1 MTRMFAAAAIA
12 AFAFASAANAEGVVV
27 KTSGK
32 TAEAI
37 HHDIRMAAR
46 RVCDDAYTGA
56 FDNYFMKDACVS
68 ATVARAETQL
78 QAQAATTQG
87 HDAAA
92 TVASK

>member
-1 MTRMFAAAAIA
+1 MTRIFAAAAIA

-27 KTSGK
+27 KTTGK

-37 HHDIRMAAR
+37 HHDIRLAAR
-46 RVCDDAYTGA
+46 RVCDEGYTGV
-56 FDNYFMKDACVS
+56 FDNYFMKNSCVA
-68 ATVARAETQL
+68 ATVARAEAQL
-78 QAQAATTQG
+78 QAQAATAQG

>member
-1 MTRMFAAAAIA
+1 MTRILAAAAIA

-37 HHDIRMAAR
+37 HHDIRLAAR
-46 RVCDDAYTGA
+46 RVCDDEYTGV
-56 FDNYFMKDACVS
+56 FDNYFMKNACVT
-68 ATVARAETQL
+68 ATVARAESQL
-78 QAQAATTQG
+78 QAQSAVAQG